1 MKKHGN
7 LQTKWQAL
15 TFSRLNKPTLITP
28 KKEVYMFG
36 KIFYV
41 GVFVITFLVILAL
54 IISAVAGLYIF
65 LGWLFAL
72 AVNFICGTTYTMW
85 QGLVAILV
93 LSFIGGLLGLKR

>member
-1 MKKHGN
+1 
-7 LQTKWQAL
+7 
-15 TFSRLNKPTLITP
+15 
-28 KKEVYMFG
+28 MFG

-41 GVFVITFLVILAL
+41 SVFVITFLVILAL

-85 QGLVAILV
+85 QGTVAILV

>member
-1 MKKHGN
+1 
-7 LQTKWQAL
+7 
-15 TFSRLNKPTLITP
+15 
-28 KKEVYMFG
+28 MFG

-41 GVFVITFLVILAL
+41 SVFVITFLVILAL

>member
-1 MKKHGN
+1 
-7 LQTKWQAL
+7 
-15 TFSRLNKPTLITP
+15 
-28 KKEVYMFG
+28 MFG

-41 GVFVITFLVILAL
+41 SVVIIAVLIVLA
-54 IISAVAGLYIF
+54 IIIAAVAGLYIF

-85 QGLVAILV
+85 QGAVAILV